1 MLICEGITLP
11 LYVYPLKAAQVDIR
25 QTDDDLKQECE
36 LLATK
41 TILPLL
47 RSRYPR
53 LPFVFLGD
61 SLYANRPFLQLLDS
75 MDFSYIIVLKE
86 GSLKTLHRR
95 CDELSKTEI
104 YQKFYTHQETESQ
117 EGKMFYRQAAWFNK
131 IDVGEGVYTN
141 ILKFQERVEKQGQM
155 VDTYEGMWICSEK
168 ILKSNCFKRADRGR
182 TRWNQ
187 EDVHNACKNRGLD
200 AKHDMARACPNLLWV
215 WKLLLFIAFF
225 TFEIFRCTKEA
236 IKARKKRSWMAVF
249 QSMLGQLIYL
259 AWEVI
264 AKTPILLKPRVQ
276 FRFHFG
282 LGP

>member
-1 MLICEGITLP
+1 MLIMDGITLP
-11 LYVYPLKAAQVDIR
+11 LYVYPLKATQVDTG
-25 QTDDDLKQECE
+25 QTDADLKQECE

-61 SLYANRPFLQLLDS
+61 ALYANRPFIQLLS
-75 MDFSYIIVLKE
+75 SIDFGYIIVLKE
-86 GSLKTLHRR
+86 SNLKTLHRH
-95 CDELSKTEI
+95 CGELAKTEF
-104 YQKFYTHQETESQ
+104 YQKFYTHREVECQD
-117 EGKMFYRQAAWFNK
+117 GKSFHRQAAWFNQA
-131 IDVGEGVYTN
+131 DAGEEVYTN
-141 ILKFQERVEKQGQM
+141 VLKFQERVEKQGQT

-168 ILKSNCFKRADRGR
+168 ILKKSCMRRAYRGR
-182 TRWNQ
+182 SRWNQ
-187 EDVHNACKNRGLD
+187 EDAHNTCKCRGFD
-200 AKHDMARACPNLLWV
+200 VKHDMARSNPNLLWV

-225 TFEIFRCTKEA
+225 AFEVFRCSTQA
-236 IKARKKRSWMAVF
+236 IKAQKRRSWVTVF
-249 QSMLGQLIYL
+249 QGMLWQLIYL

-276 FRFHFG
+276 FRFHFE